1 VGRATADGFSGVTVV
16 PVDGDRLDELVA
28 VIARL
33 ATGELTARLE
43 PSPARDAVDAV
54 ITGIDLLADELHVMR
69 RTLEQQVTE
78 RTEQLDRA
86 RRAMALQALTDPLTG
101 LANRALLGD
110 RIGQANAR
118 AERGARPPCLVLLDL
133 DGFKTINDRYGHSA
147 GDAVLQALAARVNA
161 CVRSGDIAARF
172 GGDELLILLNGVH
185 ELSDAVGIA
194 DKIRRA
200 AAEPELC
207 RLAQAVGA
215 GRDDREGIH
224 AGMMPPGSDTDR
236 PATRPDAPG
245 PTPTGR

>member
-1 VGRATADGFSGVTVV
+1 MVGWAGRPPTVSRGVTVV
-16 PVDGDRLDELVA
+16 PVDDDRLDELVA

-133 DGFKTINDRYGHSA
+133 GGFKTINDGLGHDA
-147 GDAVLQALAARVNA
+147 GDRVLVEVARRLTGVVRAVDTVARL
-161 CVRSGDIAARF
+161 
-172 GGDELLILLNGVH
+172 GGDEFAVLLPDVTDDEAVRVAQRAVRALRPPITVAGWAVVTSASVGV
-185 ELSDAVGIA
+185 
-194 DKIRRA
+194 
-200 AAEPELC
+200 
-207 RLAQAVGA
+207 
-215 GRDDREGIH
+215 
-224 AGMMPPGSDTDR
+224 
-236 PATRPDAPG
+236 
-245 PTPTGR
+245 